1 METEHSAGFLYE
13 SNSDFVNR
21 LKDAFDT
28 MVVFKNLQQ
37 NNFISSFKLPSF
49 MRDYVVKNFQDDD
62 GIIDIDGATDF
73 IRTFIPKKEEWKNLK
88 NRIINNG
95 EIIKILAKICV
106 EIDIRTGEISFSL
119 PDFGLGYKDTTISKE
134 VWDACS
140 AGLLKAEENWGILEL
155 GYQYPYDSKTPG
167 KIKLIDFTDF
177 CPYETDLE
185 EYKSARA
192 YFSLDDI

>member
-155 GYQYPYDSKTPG
+155 GSQYP
-167 KIKLIDFTDF
+167 
-177 CPYETDLE
+177 
-185 EYKSARA
+185 
-192 YFSLDDI
+192 

>member
-119 PDFGLGYKDTTISKE
+119 PDFGLGYK
-134 VWDACS
+134 
-140 AGLLKAEENWGILEL
+140 
-155 GYQYPYDSKTPG
+155 
-167 KIKLIDFTDF
+167 
-177 CPYETDLE
+177 
-185 EYKSARA
+185 
-192 YFSLDDI
+192 

>member
-140 AGLLKAEENWGILEL
+140 AGLLKAEEN
-155 GYQYPYDSKTPG
+155 
-167 KIKLIDFTDF
+167 
-177 CPYETDLE
+177 
-185 EYKSARA
+185 
-192 YFSLDDI
+192 